1 MYHRR
6 RAVLGEMPSL
16 QQTSFKDWPS
26 PDIAR
31 SLTGP
36 DILQKH
42 SINSLL
48 LEHNEIISRGLPSP
62 IEENVS
68 FSELLGSSQSS
79 QSTSTSSLLGTGHHG
94 HHHKYGSGS
103 AGTSVGSICPDSA
116 ASSILGSSTGGG
128 GSGSGPN
135 SASSPSVLSS
145 STNPFCFTGLSMSSS
160 SLNSPELGTGGGGG
174 GGGSNGG
181 GGQSPTYYGSSGTG
195 GLHKSSFDD
204 FRFDSDLGLSSNT
217 SNNGSSNLTSETLK
231 LLQRNMASS
240 YQDCSPLPTS
250 PSSSSSTTAAALC
263 ARYFRGSQQ
272 QQQQQHQI
280 GDLNHNGYEPS
291 SSSSLYSDDDDD

>member
-1 MYHRR
+1 
-6 RAVLGEMPSL
+6 MPSL

-48 LEHNEIISRGLPSP
+48 LEHNEIINRVLPSP

-79 QSTSTSSLLGTGHHG
+79 QSTSTSSLLGNGGHHA
-94 HHHKYGSGS
+94 HHHQHQHKYGSP
-103 AGTSVGSICPDSA
+103 AGTGPDS
-116 ASSILGSSTGGG
+116 GSSMLSST
-128 GSGSGPN
+128 GSGPN

-145 STNPFCFTGLSMSSS
+145 STNPFCFSGLSMSSS
-160 SLNSPELGTGGGGG
+160 SLNSPELVGAGG
-174 GGGSNGG
+174 GGGSGGHSAGG
-181 GGQSPTYYGSSGTG
+181 GGQSPTYYGNGA

-204 FRFDSDLGLSSNT
+204 FRVSNQRDF
-217 SNNGSSNLTSETLK
+217 K
-231 LLQRNMASS
+231 HLL
-240 YQDCSPLPTS
+240 DKK
-250 PSSSSSTTAAALC
+250 
-263 ARYFRGSQQ
+263 
-272 QQQQQHQI
+272 I
-280 GDLNHNGYEPS
+280 
-291 SSSSLYSDDDDD
+291 